1 MNSHIRRL
9 SSTAPVPERPATKSS
24 KSGMQNVFWTSTARR
39 QRRKESSASGPKPC
53 CSAHASASRARSSY
67 GTRQTSPTR
76 LGSKCLGSCSSR
88 IALYPVALLVLL
100 VLVLYRAPGDTVGA
114 VLFSVLILCGVESLL
129 VDLLGSLGQVVLHVV
144 RKLSNLLVRH
154 FASSFGSL
162 GRGARLAEQ
171 LPVSRT

>member
-1 MNSHIRRL
+1 MKKSR
-9 SSTAPVPERPATKSS
+9 SPPVEGLRPLLVL
-24 KSGMQNVFWTSTARR
+24 GNVSVFAI
-39 QRRKESSASGPKPC
+39 
-53 CSAHASASRARSSY
+53 
-67 GTRQTSPTR
+67 
-76 LGSKCLGSCSSR
+76 LLD
-88 IALYPVALLVLL
+88 PVALLVLL

-114 VLFSVLILCGVESLL
+114 VLLAVLILCGVESLL
-129 VDLLGSLGQVVLHVV
+129 VDLLGVLGQVVLDVV